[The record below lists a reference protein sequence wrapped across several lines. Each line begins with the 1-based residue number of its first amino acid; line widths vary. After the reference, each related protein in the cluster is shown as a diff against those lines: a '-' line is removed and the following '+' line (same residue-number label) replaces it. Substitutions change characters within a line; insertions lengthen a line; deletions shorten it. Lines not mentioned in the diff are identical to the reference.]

1 MERALVIQTITA
13 IKNRCQSLFTIIKE
27 ETPARKDR
35 IMKKIRSIDAKCSN
49 LLEYFEG
56 NDPNPPPKNKN

>member
-27 ETPARKDR
+27 ETPVRKDI
-35 IMKKIRSIDAKCSN
+35 IMKKILSIDAKCSN
-49 LLEYFEG
+49 LLEYFEKA
-56 NDPNPPPKNKN
+56 DHPPPKDKN